1 MCVVCDVGVCESR
14 VYNNGLYITP
24 GQTRPVCVV
33 CACVRAEYITMACMS
48 RQVRQGLCVWCVVCG
63 VGVCEGGIYN
73 NGLYIT
79 PGQWACVCGVG
90 VCGVG
95 NIVVLL

>member
-1 MCVVCDVGVCESR
+1 M
-14 VYNNGLYITP
+14 
-24 GQTRPVCVV
+24 
-33 CACVRAEYITMACMS
+33 
-48 RQVRQGLCVWCVVCG
+48 WCVVCG

>member
-33 CACVRAEYITMACMS
+33 CACVRAEYNYNN
-48 RQVRQGLCVWCVVCG
+48 GLYVTPGQTRPVCVVCG
-63 VGVCEGGIYN
+63 VWSG
-73 NGLYIT
+73 
-79 PGQWACVCGVG
+79 CV
-90 VCGVG
+90 
-95 NIVVLL
+95 